1 MEEIL
6 NRLDALERNL
16 ATLIQSQGASPES
29 DWVDSKE
36 FCRLV
41 GLKDTKALVY
51 QMSKGILHGPAIRN
65 IGTPPTASVSV
76 PPHQG
81 GQPIPEP
88 RSEAQRLTV
97 FQYFSSALPC
107 HARY

>member
-16 ATLIQSQGASPES
+16 ATLIQSQGASAES

-65 IGTPPTASVSV
+65 IGTTQRPRYRFHRTKAVNQFLNRAQKLSV
-76 PPHQG
+76 
-81 GQPIPEP
+81 
-88 RSEAQRLTV
+88 
-97 FQYFSSALPC
+97 
-107 HARY
+107 

>member
-16 ATLIQSQGASPES
+16 AALIQSQGAPPES

-65 IGTPPTASVSV
+65 IGTV
-76 PPHQG
+76 QR
-81 GQPIPEP
+81 P
-88 RSEAQRLTV
+88 RYRFHRTKAVDQFLNRLSRV
-97 FQYFSSALPC
+97 K
-107 HARY
+107 

>member
-51 QMSKGILHGPAIRN
+51 QMSKGILHGAAIRN
-65 IGTPPTASVSV
+65 IGTP
-76 PPHQG
+76 QR
-81 GQPIPEP
+81 P
-88 RSEAQRLTV
+88 RYRFHRTKAVNQFLNRAPKL
-97 FQYFSSALPC
+97 SA
-107 HARY
+107 